1 MDSDRIM
8 PYAADFTP
16 KLWRSACP
24 LIFYA
29 IVEIHHPKRVLRQF
43 GMRQNIPEMPDSRDM
58 TLHQISRKART
69 GTDWGVQ
76 HILHIRRWQ
85 RRRDTIVN
93 RPPIFNERHTERGY
107 WEWYNN
113 IIRRFVSSSTSRRVK
128 AGTNL
133 EMSA

>member
-8 PYAADFTP
+8 AYAAEFTP
-16 KLWRSACP
+16 ELWRSACL

-29 IVEIHHPKRVLRQF
+29 IVEIHHPERVLRQF
-43 GMRQNIPEMPDSRDM
+43 GMRQNIPEMPNSRDM

-85 RRRDTIVN
+85 RRRDT
-93 RPPIFNERHTERGY
+93 
-107 WEWYNN
+107 
-113 IIRRFVSSSTSRRVK
+113 
-128 AGTNL
+128 
-133 EMSA
+133 M